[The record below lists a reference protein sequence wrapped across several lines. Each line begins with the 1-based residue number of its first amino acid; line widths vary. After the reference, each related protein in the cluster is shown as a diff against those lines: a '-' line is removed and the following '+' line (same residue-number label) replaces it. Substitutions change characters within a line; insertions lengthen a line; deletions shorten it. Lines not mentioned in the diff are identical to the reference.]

1 MLPILRAIMTTFQ
14 PYWVPI
20 CAALAW
26 GLLLMV
32 VASVWAAMRDGV
44 RRSQHL
50 HRIPC
55 ARCQY
60 FTGDYHLK
68 CTVHPHLAL
77 TEQAIGCPDH
87 RPQQSPFA
95 FNNDANQVSL

>member
-1 MLPILRAIMTTFQ
+1 MLYSFLVALQ
-14 PYWVPI
+14 PYLVPL
-20 CAALAW
+20 CAVLAW
-26 GLLLMV
+26 LLMLL
-32 VASVWAAMRDGV
+32 VAASLWGAMREGV

-60 FTGDYHLK
+60 FTGDYRLK

-77 TEQAIGCPDH
+77 TEQAIGCPDQ
-87 RPQQSPFA
+87 RPCQSPFA
-95 FNNDANQVSL
+95 LSQSMSQSRRP

>member
-1 MLPILRAIMTTFQ
+1 MLPILHAVMTALQ
-14 PYWVPI
+14 PYLIPL
-20 CAALAW
+20 CAVLAW
-26 GLLLMV
+26 GLVFMV
-32 VASVWAAMRDGV
+32 VVSVGGALRDGV

-87 RPQQSPFA
+87 RPQQSPFTLSK
-95 FNNDANQVSL
+95 DATHVG